1 MYGMATGLSPVCR
14 KDGRHWRINALHT
27 IRDNNV
33 FSPTQNGN
41 LWQCDFV
48 SGTSQRP
55 TGSLVL
61 TPHGEVIYSVSNFQ
75 MNQRNKHQVA
85 LPVTPCFH
93 ARKALL
99 LCGSFLG
106 SILAVATRKKELR
119 CICASLTQCAINSKF
134 GKNTPHWCILFN
146 ANPTVSITHAWRL
159 GVVLCE
165 GRGHSWKL
173 TITKHLCTTK
183 FPILKMWGWKSEPHY
198 TLGNPIGKESKSSVL
213 VLAVSASLWK
223 NNGNPL
229 Q

>member
-1 MYGMATGLSPVCR
+1 MAWKMCYCLYITAIGCGPACR
-14 KDGRHWRINALHT
+14 KDGRHWHIHIHSQRCVRSAT
-27 IRDNNV
+27 TTCP
-33 FSPTQNGN
+33 PTHNGN
-41 LWQCDFV
+41 LPQCDFV

-134 GKNTPHWCILFN
+134 GKNTPHCR
-146 ANPTVSITHAWRL
+146 V
-159 GVVLCE
+159 
-165 GRGHSWKL
+165 
-173 TITKHLCTTK
+173 HLIQC
-183 FPILKMWGWKSEPHY
+183 
-198 TLGNPIGKESKSSVL
+198 
-213 VLAVSASLWK
+213 
-223 NNGNPL
+223 
-229 Q
+229 